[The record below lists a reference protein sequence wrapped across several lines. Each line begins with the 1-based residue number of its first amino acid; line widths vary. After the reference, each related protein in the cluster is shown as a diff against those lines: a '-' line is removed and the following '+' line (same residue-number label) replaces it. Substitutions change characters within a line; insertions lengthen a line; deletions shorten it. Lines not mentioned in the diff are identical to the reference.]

1 MAVCALV
8 PIFLSQRT
16 YLALWY
22 PLVRWSFS
30 SLFLLKCSVILQ
42 KICYLF
48 PTYKVNFLSCS
59 FWGDISSLQSLLIN
73 HQDFYSVYATVMD
86 LCGFCGVQ
94 HLGYNREDM
103 IAPASVFKA
112 FLLYNLWWKSYKISL
127 WMKSVHSQDLLYCIV
142 GEVCSLHTTH
152 PCCQLLQDL
161 VSAAPLETGQGVTFR
176 EWSPQNPSAA
186 CVRNELWGS
195 LKQMNELP
203 LAGHAVNA
211 FSEIQVVWE
220 RRQVTERWHNLD
232 NGDVAFRLVHF

>member
-1 MAVCALV
+1 
-8 PIFLSQRT
+8 
-16 YLALWY
+16 
-22 PLVRWSFS
+22 
-30 SLFLLKCSVILQ
+30 
-42 KICYLF
+42 
-48 PTYKVNFLSCS
+48 
-59 FWGDISSLQSLLIN
+59 
-73 HQDFYSVYATVMD
+73 MD

-127 WMKSVHSQDLLYCIV
+127 WMKSVHSQDLGYCIV

-161 VSAAPLETGQGVTFR
+161 VSAAHLETGQGVTSR

-195 LKQMNELP
+195 LKQMNELH

-232 NGDVAFRLVHF
+232 NGDLAFRRVHFKVCVMGQSTKRKYFCVKYAVRWKKNTKLEAQVTFLLLHQDVWCNKRILAFSSKSSFKRNQDWNFSGEKGFYWMCVLIF